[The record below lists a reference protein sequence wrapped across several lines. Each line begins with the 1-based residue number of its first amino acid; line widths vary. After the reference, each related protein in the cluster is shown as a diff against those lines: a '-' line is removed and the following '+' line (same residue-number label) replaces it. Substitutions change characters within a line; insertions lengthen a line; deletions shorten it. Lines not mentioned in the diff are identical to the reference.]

1 MSNYLVVRDQ
11 KNPHDDRNSDNALN
25 LVTGLAPKG
34 VVVMIGIRSFID
46 WSIKPRRKLRP
57 SSDFFR
63 QTLVWSAWLVLANRA
78 QASFC
83 LLMIGLFTVLRSTHS
98 TFRSRHLFLVFH
110 PKASIHKFPIPT
122 RAMANDL
129 KGPSPYEIERT
140 SSPYP
145 NPYEQSPRSKI
156 LSQRTSNY
164 HSTSLRNLHSS
175 TMVSA
180 TVNKTSLHPGGVQ

>member
-1 MSNYLVVRDQ
+1 MKSPKFVQTETFLPTSPAFLRCF
-11 KNPHDDRNSDNALN
+11 R
-25 LVTGLAPKG
+25 LA
-34 VVVMIGIRSFID
+34 R
-46 WSIKPRRKLRP
+46 
-57 SSDFFR
+57 
-63 QTLVWSAWLVLANRA
+63 LADRA

-83 LLMIGLFTVLRSTHS
+83 LLMIGLSTLLRSTHS
-98 TFRSRHLFLVFH
+98 TPRSRHICLTLR
-110 PKASIHKFPIPT
+110 PKASILKFPIPT

-129 KGPSPYEIERT
+129 KAPSPYEIERA

-175 TMVSA
+175 VMVSA